1 MKFSMEK
8 RKVMYGYVFILP
20 FIIGIIVFF
29 AFPLILSLALSFG
42 KIDKIVGIKVTLT
55 GFENYVRAFVID
67 PSFLP
72 TLWKV
77 AKQVAIRVPLIIVF
91 SMVISILINKDIKF
105 KGFFR
110 TVFFLPFLL
119 GTGHVMNQLL
129 GQDIANDTL
138 ATARGIIVPPEV
150 MAYLGSSVGNAIDAI
165 LNEITL
171 VLWKTGVQVLL
182 FLSGLQTIPVSLYE
196 SARIDSAT
204 EWEMFWKITLPMM
217 SPMLLLNII
226 YTIIDSFTD
235 MSNPILSYIQNTS
248 FKQFKYEYAAA
259 MGWIYFVLIIIIIS
273 IVFYALRNYV
283 YDTSYERK
291 VGKKWRQE

>member
-1 MKFSMEK
+1 M
-8 RKVMYGYVFILP
+8 MYGYIFISP
-20 FIIGIIVFF
+20 FIIGVLVFF
-29 AFPLILSLALSFG
+29 AFPLILSVSLSFG
-42 KIDKIVGIKVTLT
+42 KIDKIVGIKIRLI
-55 GFENYVRAFVID
+55 GLENFIRAFVVD
-67 PSFLP
+67 VNFLP
-72 TLWKV
+72 TLYRV

-91 SMVISILINKDIKF
+91 SMIISILINKDIKF

-138 ATARGIIVPPEV
+138 SAARGIVVPPEV
-150 MAYLGSSVGNAIDAI
+150 MNYLGSSVGNAIDAI
-165 LNEITL
+165 LNEITQ

-182 FLSGLQTIPVSLYE
+182 FLSGLQTIPTSLYE
-196 SARIDSAT
+196 SAKIDSAT

-235 MSNPILSYIQNTS
+235 MSNPILSYIQRIS
-248 FKQFKYEYAAA
+248 FKEFKYEYGAAL
-259 MGWIYFVLIIIIIS
+259 GWIYFLLIIIVIS
-273 IVFYALRNYV
+273 IVFYSLRNYI
-283 YDTSYERK
+283 YDTSAVTRK
-291 VGKKWRQE
+291 VGKNGSKNN